1 MELVSGD
8 SLRLVNSAEY
18 FLQNG
23 VVQILESVSMFAW
36 LVYFVGWQAVLG
48 SILFVAIGLLRLVV
62 SKVDYKLRKDASLF
76 ADQRLG
82 YLREILTTIRA
93 IKLTSWEKLY
103 EEKVKSIRR

>member
-1 MELVSGD
+1 MVNSGHVMELVSED

-23 VVQILESVSMFAW
+23 IVQILESLSMFAW
-36 LVYFVGWQAVLG
+36 LAYFVGWQAFAG
-48 SILFVAIGLLRLVV
+48 SILFVAIGLLRLAV
-62 SKVDYKLRKDASLF
+62 SKVDYKLRIF
-76 ADQRLG
+76 II

-103 EEKVKSIRR
+103 EEKVKSVRR

>member
-1 MELVSGD
+1 MVNSGHVMELVSED

-23 VVQILESVSMFAW
+23 IVQILESLSMFAW
-36 LVYFVGWQAVLG
+36 LAYFVGWQAFAG
-48 SILFVAIGLLRLVV
+48 SILFDAIGLLRLAV
-62 SKVDYKLRKDASLF
+62 SKVDYKLRIF
-76 ADQRLG
+76 II

-103 EEKVKSIRR
+103 EEKVKSVRR